1 MENSPSNPSDAPKAP
16 PLLQTPSAGV
26 VDPASPP
33 QLLLVCLNLFMLLFL
48 ADGVISL
55 IDDSFILLGDAHFLS
70 GLRSLVGMLGF
81 LFAVLV
87 YLLIG
92 LNLFSP
98 KGLFVPAALFNPAVT
113 LLFIPA
119 LIYSYRHLPLVSW
132 VFSACQVALILLML
146 KRMRWSLRCWWPLIP
161 EGLIQKRQFSVGKT
175 CRFLLLNVFVILPAV
190 LVYVV
195 ASAGVAIHH
204 FSEGFVSLRSD
215 GIRVQVR
222 KYARDDGK
230 TVLLVPMSH
239 IGEPEFYHSL
249 SESFPKSSTILMEG
263 VTDDQNLL
271 TNRIS
276 YRRTAAS
283 LGLAAQEKQFKP
295 NPTQIVRAD
304 IDVSEFSPNTLGF
317 LNLVMLFHSR
327 GLNAMSVL
335 QLMQTPQPPG
345 FERKLFGDLLG
356 KRNSHLLEVLG
367 RQLSQSNELIVPWG
381 AAHMPG
387 IAQGIQKLGFRPVS
401 TKEYVAIRFGKK

>member
-146 KRMRWSLRCWWPLIP
+146 KRMRWSPGRWWPLIP
-161 EGLIQKRQFSVGKT
+161 EGLIQKRQFSLGKT

-367 RQLSQSNELIVPWG
+367 QQLSQSNELIVPWG